1 MKLFRR
7 KKDYENVSIQADRVE
22 IKSTTPTDHTVP
34 TSAQAR
40 TEQSMVEI
48 VAADSARHEVIK
60 EAKEV
65 NRHLKNLLVENGFT
79 IKIYLAAGGKHKKEK
94 EE

>member
-7 KKDYENVSIQADRVE
+7 KKNYENVNISADRVE
-22 IKSTTPTDHTVP
+22 ITNVQPTETVETPMTD
-34 TSAQAR
+34 ADR
-40 TEQSMVEI
+40 SMVEV
-48 VAADSARHEVIK
+48 VAADNARHEVIR

-65 NRHLKNLLVENGFT
+65 NQHLKNLLIENGFT
-79 IKIYLAAGGKHKKEK
+79 IKIYLAAGGKHKKER